1 MDVVAHLRHLR
12 IAPRKVRLVIDL
24 VRGLP
29 IDKAIDQLTMLPKRS
44 SLPIL
49 KLIKSAQANAVHNFQ
64 VDPKT
69 LVVTSIQANE
79 GPKLKRWTP
88 KAFGRANPVLK
99 RTSHVTVVLTGVQT
113 KKPKPVKEEKPAKV
127 DLAEVKHEAAT
138 AEVAPVEK
146 KVIAKKSATA
156 KPRARKAQDVAVARK
171 GEE

>member
-49 KLIKSAQANAVHNFQ
+49 KLLKSAQANAVHNFQ

-79 GPKLKRWTP
+79 
-88 KAFGRANPVLK
+88 
-99 RTSHVTVVLTGVQT
+99 
-113 KKPKPVKEEKPAKV
+113 
-127 DLAEVKHEAAT
+127 
-138 AEVAPVEK
+138 
-146 KVIAKKSATA
+146 
-156 KPRARKAQDVAVARK
+156 
-171 GEE
+171 